1 MACLLCSGNTVISFT
16 AKVLGKYTASYGL
29 CDTCGFLS
37 VKDPFWLDEA
47 YSKAIAVAD
56 TGLMGRNYL
65 FASKIA
71 MVLYWMMGERGE
83 GRYLD
88 VAGGYGILTRLMRDY
103 GFDFYWQDKY
113 CENLMAPGFEYKTD
127 LGACRAVTAME
138 VMEHLTDPVAFVT
151 ETLAS
156 FGAETLIFSTELF
169 NGAPP
174 SAEWYYYSFATGQHI
189 AFYQR
194 RTLECL
200 ADRLGLKFA
209 SAHGLHVFSKKPVNE
224 VLLNAVTG
232 WVASALAPWVRF
244 RLGSKTMSD
253 HRLMLKDLE

>member
-1 MACLLCSGNTVISFT
+1 MACSLCSGNTVTSFT
-16 AKVLGKYTASYGL
+16 AKVLGKYTASYEL
-29 CDTCGFLS
+29 CDTCGFLA

-156 FGAETLIFSTELF
+156 VGAETLIFSTELF

-194 RTLECL
+194 RTLERL
-200 ADRLGLKFA
+200 ADRLGLNFA

-224 VLLNAVTG
+224 VLLNTVTG
-232 WVASALAPWVRF
+232 WVASALAPWVCF